1 MSLDPD
7 CSPEATAMIGVSAC
21 LSYSDIPWNGP
32 IGCMEVG
39 YVDGEIVLN
48 PNQAQKHA
56 SKLDLTVA
64 ASKEKVVMIEAG
76 ADQIPDDV
84 MYQAIVKAHEAI
96 AAQVDFI
103 NGIVAEIGRE
113 KMTYDHADFDQELFD
128 KIVAATMDEAKAAMD
143 TDDKNV
149 REERWNALIDHWH
162 ELFLEDYPEMD
173 KYLEE
178 ITYKFQK
185 KIVKAW
191 LLQGHRVDGR
201 QKNEIRPWPPRWA
214 SCPGSTAPAC
224 SPGARPRCCP
234 SPR

>member
-1 MSLDPD
+1 
-7 CSPEATAMIGVSAC
+7 
-21 LSYSDIPWNGP
+21 
-32 IGCMEVG
+32 
-39 YVDGEIVLN
+39 
-48 PNQAQKHA
+48 
-56 SKLDLTVA
+56 
-64 ASKEKVVMIEAG
+64 MIEAG

-162 ELFLEDYPEMD
+162 ELFLEDYPD
-173 KYLEE
+173 TVSYTHLDVYKRQPLE
-178 ITYKFQK
+178 
-185 KIVKAW
+185 
-191 LLQGHRVDGR
+191 
-201 QKNEIRPWPPRWA
+201 
-214 SCPGSTAPAC
+214 
-224 SPGARPRCCP
+224 
-234 SPR
+234 